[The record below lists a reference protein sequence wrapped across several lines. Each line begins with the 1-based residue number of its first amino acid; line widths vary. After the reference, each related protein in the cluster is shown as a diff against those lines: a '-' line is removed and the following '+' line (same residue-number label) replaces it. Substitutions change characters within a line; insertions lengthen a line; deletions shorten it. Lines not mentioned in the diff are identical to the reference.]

1 MLNRVADLVI
11 AAPRVVLGICL
22 VLVVAGGIYGR
33 DTAGRLSP
41 AGYEV
46 GGSESTEAQ
55 TVLAEQFDTGP
66 ANLILLATVSDETVA
81 AGGAAPGGVDGRQA
95 RDDGL
100 LLVERLSA
108 ITGVEDVASYWTS
121 GVSQLRS
128 DDGTRALVTARIVA
142 SEDGVYDRVEQI
154 REEFAGQAGT
164 LEVAIGGSAAA
175 NLEIVEESERDL
187 LRAEL
192 IAIPITTI
200 IMLLVFRSVVAA
212 LLPLVVSAVAVVGT
226 AAVLKAM
233 SEVTLVSIFALNLT
247 TALGLGMGVDFSL
260 FSISRFREERA
271 AGADNETALR
281 TMVNRSGRS
290 IMFSGMTTAATL
302 AALLLFDYPLLR
314 SLAIAGFAVV
324 ILATL
329 GALLAL
335 PATIAILGDRID
347 RFQLRGAEPT
357 AVEQGWWYR
366 TAERVMRHP
375 RLTAVVVVG
384 ILLLLGTPFL
394 RAQFGIP
401 DDRALPSTSQ
411 ARQVAD
417 QVRAEFDG
425 SAFGAMAA
433 VAPEYSAQGDTDST
447 AAAGAGVDVEAVD
460 RNDDL
465 TAYAAAVSSVDGVA
479 RVETVTG
486 VYQGGDR
493 VAETPTPDRFVAAE
507 GVWLSVVPAVE
518 PISGE
523 AERMVASIRELPAPA
538 TFLLGGESARL
549 VDNKA
554 EIESKLVPVGI
565 WVVTVVGLLLYWSFG
580 SVLVPIKAVAL
591 NLLSLTAAFGV
602 IVWIFQDGRF
612 SGLLGFTPT
621 GLTDGQTPVL
631 IFCIAFG
638 LSMDYEVFLLSRIKE
653 EWDRTGDTARSV
665 AFGLQR
671 TGGIITAAAVLMAVV
686 FLSFASGHV
695 TFIQM
700 VGVGLA
706 VAIVTDATL
715 VRTFLVP
722 AFMAIAGRFNWWPS
736 DRPGDSVARTV
747 VVEPSALA
755 RVSSGGIE
763 L

>member
-1 MLNRVADLVI
+1 MLNRIADLVI
-11 AAPRVVLGICL
+11 AAPKVVLGLCL
-22 VLVVAGGIYGR
+22 ILVVAGGIYGW

-55 TVLAEQFDTGP
+55 AVLARRFDTGP
-66 ANLILLATVSDETVA
+66 ANVVLLATAVGGTSAGSDS
-81 AGGAAPGGVDGRQA
+81 GGGRPDGIDSDQA
-95 RDDGL
+95 RADGQQ
-100 LLVERLSA
+100 LVERLQA
-108 ITGVEDVASYWTS
+108 FPGVEDVTSYWTT
-121 GVSQLRS
+121 GAQQLKS
-128 DDGTRALVTARIVA
+128 DDGDRALVAARIVE
-142 SEDGVYDRVEQI
+142 SEDEIYDRVEQI
-154 REEFAGQAGT
+154 RDELAGSAGS
-164 LEVAIGGSAAA
+164 LEVAVGGSAAA

-260 FSISRFREERA
+260 FTISRFREERA
-271 AGADNETALR
+271 AGADNEAALR
-281 TMVNRSGRS
+281 TTVNRAGRS
-290 IMFSGMTTAATL
+290 ILFSGMTTAATL

-335 PATIAILGDRID
+335 PATIALLGDRID
-347 RFQLRGAEPT
+347 RFQLRTAEPK
-357 AVEQGWWYR
+357 AIEDGAWYR
-366 TAERVMRHP
+366 IAQWVMTRP
-375 RLTAVVVVG
+375 RSVALVVVG

-401 DDRALPSTSQ
+401 DDRALPTTSE

-417 QVRAEFDG
+417 QLRADFPG
-425 SAFGAMAA
+425 SEFGAMAA
-433 VAPEYSAQGDTDST
+433 VAPDYADDSSGAASGGEAGDHGT
-447 AAAGAGVDVEAVD
+447 ADRVDALEAYAGA
-460 RNDDL
+460 
-465 TAYAAAVSSVDGVA
+465 VSAVDGVA

-486 VYQGGDR
+486 VYEGGDL
-493 VAETPTPDRFVAAE
+493 VAETPNPERFVAAG
-507 GVWLSVVPAVE
+507 GVWLSIVPGVE
-518 PISGE
+518 PISAE

-554 EIESKLVPVGI
+554 EIEAKLLPVGI
-565 WVVTVVGLLLYWSFG
+565 WVVVVVGLLLYWSFG
-580 SVLVPIKAVAL
+580 SVLLPIKAVAL
-591 NLLSLTAAFGV
+591 NLLSLTAAFGAV
-602 IVWIFQDGRF
+602 VWIFQDGRL
-612 SGLLGFTPT
+612 SGVLGFTPT
-621 GLTDGQTPVL
+621 GLTDAQTPVL

-653 EWDRTGDTARSV
+653 EWDRTGDTVRSV
-665 AFGLQR
+665 AVGLQR

-695 TFIQM
+695 AFIQM
-700 VGVGLA
+700 VGIGLA
-706 VAIVTDATL
+706 LSIVADATL

-722 AFMAIAGRFNWWPS
+722 AFMAIAGRWNWWPS
-736 DRPGDSVARTV
+736 DRPGGLALQ
-747 VVEPSALA
+747 SAPNELSELTL
-755 RVSSGGIE
+755 VSSGGIE
-763 L
+763 